1 MKPVIL
7 DRPSKDFSKQLHS
20 HSADERYP
28 WTGQWELTCRCNL
41 KCVMCYTDCFN
52 TPERIRQELSTSEI
66 FRILDEIHD
75 AGCIE
80 LTFTGGEPLSRTDFM
95 AIYEYAH
102 RLGFF
107 ITLFTNGTLITEE
120 IVDRLAQSPP
130 NSVEIS
136 LHGISSGVFDGV
148 TQVSGSLKRC
158 LEGIQMLLV
167 RKIPVV
173 LKTVGLLRN
182 QEEILAVK
190 RFAESLGS
198 GVIWRFGQY
207 LRDDLDESGSPF
219 QYQIPEEVLQ
229 EIEKQDETLWKAKRK
244 EIEESESMTKACGG
258 GKMKFHID
266 AYGGLQLCS
275 NNRRVSYDLRKGSFR
290 QGFYELLPKFPCRR
304 ATSFSHEPCSHEA
317 VSCECK
323 CEA

>member
-7 DRPSKDFSKQLHS
+7 DRPAKDFSRQLLS
-20 HSADERYP
+20 HSTDERYP

-52 TPERIRQELSTSEI
+52 TPERIRQELTTSEI
-66 FRILDEIHD
+66 FRILDEIHE
-75 AGCIE
+75 AGCLE
-80 LTFTGGEPLSRTDFM
+80 LTLTGGEIFSRHDFM
-95 AIYEYAH
+95 TIYERAH

-107 ITLFTNGTLITEE
+107 ITLFTNGTLMTEE
-120 IVDRLAQSPP
+120 IEDRLSHAPP
-130 NSVEIS
+130 ASVEIS
-136 LHGISSGVFDGV
+136 LHGISSVVFDGV
-148 TQVSGSLKRC
+148 TQVSGSLERC
-158 LEGIQMLLV
+158 LKGIRMLLV
-167 RKIPVV
+167 RKMPVV
-173 LKTVGLLRN
+173 LKTVGLLAN
-182 QEEILAVK
+182 QGEILAVK

-198 GVIWRFGQY
+198 GVTWKFGQY

-219 QYQIPEEVLQ
+219 QYQISEETLQ
-229 EIEKQDETLWKAKRK
+229 AIEKQDETLWKAKRK
-244 EIEESESMTKACGG
+244 EINESESMTQACGG

-266 AYGGLQLCS
+266 AYGRLQLCS

-304 ATSFSHEPCSHEA
+304 ATSFSHEPCSSEA

-323 CEA
+323 CET